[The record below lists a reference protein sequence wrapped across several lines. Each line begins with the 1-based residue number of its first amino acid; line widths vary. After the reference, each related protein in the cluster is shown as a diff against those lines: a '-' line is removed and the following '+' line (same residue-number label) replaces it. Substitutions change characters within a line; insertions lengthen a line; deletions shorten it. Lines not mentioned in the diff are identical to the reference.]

1 MEPQALW
8 TNFRD
13 AVANHYFD
21 MTGRVGRAQFW
32 YFVLVYIVLAIVAG
46 VLQSATWL
54 PLAAIFNL
62 AMLLPTTGMGARRLQ
77 DIGRDGRL
85 IWLAVILFALT
96 QVVGVMTAFS
106 FAVGGPLG
114 LLFVPGLGL
123 VALANLV
130 LGIVLI
136 WFWIQPGDPGPN
148 AYGPPPPVF
157 DPSAKPII

>member
-8 TNFRD
+8 ANFRD

-32 YFVLVYIVLAIVAG
+32 YFVLVYVLLAIVAG
-46 VLQSATWL
+46 ILQSATWL
-54 PLAAIFNL
+54 PLGSIYNL
-62 AMLLPTTGMGARRLQ
+62 AMLLPWAGMGARRLQ
-77 DIGRDGRL
+77 DCGRDGRL
-85 IWLAVILFALT
+85 IWLAVILFALA
-96 QVVGVMTAFS
+96 QIVGVMTALS

-123 VALANLV
+123 VALANLMM
-130 LGIVLI
+130 GIVLI

-148 AYGPPPPVF
+148 AYGPPPPAF
-157 DPSAKPII
+157 DPAARPVF

>member
-32 YFVLVYIVLAIVAG
+32 YFVLVYIVLAIMAG
-46 VLQSATWL
+46 ILQTATWL

-85 IWLAVILFALT
+85 IWMFGAGMSALF
-96 QVVGVMTAFS
+96 V
-106 FAVGGPLG
+106 LG
-114 LLFVPGLGL
+114 LLFDLLWLIDFLLLLPLIAL
-123 VALANLV
+123 VSFLA
-130 LGIVLI
+130 
-136 WFWIQPGDPGPN
+136 QPGDPGPN
-148 AYGPPPPVF
+148 VYGPPPPVF
-157 DPSAKPII
+157 DPSAKPIT